1 MPRIVVSVGE
11 TRCYPIFLESGPKR
25 TVNGTAKRLLSYDR

>member
-11 TRCYPIFLESGPKR
+11 TRRYPRFLKSGPKR
-25 TVNGTAKRLLSYDR
+25 TVNGTAGWLLSYDR